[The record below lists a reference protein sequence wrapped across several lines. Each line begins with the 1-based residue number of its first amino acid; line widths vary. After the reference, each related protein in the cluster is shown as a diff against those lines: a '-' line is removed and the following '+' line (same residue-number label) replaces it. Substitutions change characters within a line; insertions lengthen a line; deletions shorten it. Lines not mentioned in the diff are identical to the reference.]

1 MTEQPVSGLPF
12 RSLIVAQ
19 CCACTLAGL
28 TWFGG
33 TKLLKMDAKITNAG
47 LLESG
52 IIFIVSVTLLTL
64 FSPRKKRPIATL
76 ATLWSVTSFVRFF
89 AALGASSLLY
99 YVARFEVRPLLF
111 SFLLNALLLLVFE
124 TKIIAQYLTAFT
136 QHNPE

>member
-19 CCACTLAGL
+19 FCACALAGFA
-28 TWFGG
+28 WFGG
-33 TKLLKMDAKITNAG
+33 TKLLKMEDSITYAG

-52 IIFIVSVTLLTL
+52 VIFIVSVTLLAM
-64 FSPRKKRPIATL
+64 FSPRKKRPIANL

-111 SFLLNALLLLVFE
+111 SFLLNAILLLIFE

-136 QHNPE
+136 QNKPE

>member
-1 MTEQPVSGLPF
+1 MIEQPVSGLPF
-12 RSLIVAQ
+12 RNIIVAQ
-19 CCACTLAGL
+19 FCACTLAGL

-33 TKLLKMDAKITNAG
+33 TKLLKMDTEIINAG

-52 IIFIVSVTLLTL
+52 LIFIISVTLLIL

-124 TKIIAQYLTAFT
+124 TKVIAQYLTAFI
-136 QHNPE
+136 QNNQE

>member
-1 MTEQPVSGLPF
+1 MTEQPLSGLPF

-19 CCACTLAGL
+19 FCACVLAGFA
-28 TWFGG
+28 WFVG
-33 TKLLKMDAKITNAG
+33 TKLLKMEDSITYAG

-52 IIFIVSVTLLTL
+52 VIFIVSVTLLAM
-64 FSPRKKRPIATL
+64 FSPRKKRPIANL

-111 SFLLNALLLLVFE
+111 SFLLNAILLLIFE

-136 QHNPE
+136 QNKPE

>member
-19 CCACTLAGL
+19 FSACVLAGFA
-28 TWFGG
+28 WFGG
-33 TKLLKMDAKITNAG
+33 TKLLKMEDSITYAG

-52 IIFIVSVTLLTL
+52 VIFIVSVTLLAM
-64 FSPRKKRPIATL
+64 FSPRKKRPIANL

-111 SFLLNALLLLVFE
+111 SFLLNAILLLIFE

-136 QHNPE
+136 QNKPE

>member
-1 MTEQPVSGLPF
+1 MTEQPASGLPF
-12 RSLIVAQ
+12 RTLILAQ
-19 CCACTLAGL
+19 FGATALAAL
-28 TWFGG
+28 LWFAG
-33 TKLLKMDAKITNAG
+33 TKLLKFDAAITNAG

-52 IIFIVSVTLLTL
+52 LIFIVSVTLLTL

-99 YVARFEVRPLLF
+99 YVARFGLRPLLF
-111 SFLLNALLLLVFE
+111 SFLLNAILLLIFE

-136 QHNPE
+136 QNNPE

>member
-19 CCACTLAGL
+19 FCACALAGFA
-28 TWFGG
+28 WFGG
-33 TKLLKMDAKITNAG
+33 TKLLKMEDSITYAG

-52 IIFIVSVTLLTL
+52 VIFIVSVTLLAL
-64 FSPRKKRPIATL
+64 FSPRKKRPIANL

-111 SFLLNALLLLVFE
+111 SFLLNAILLLIFE

-136 QHNPE
+136 QNKPE

>member
-19 CCACTLAGL
+19 FCACVLAGF
-28 TWFGG
+28 TWLGG
-33 TKLLKMDAKITNAG
+33 TKILKMEDSITYAG

-52 IIFIVSVTLLTL
+52 VIFIVSVTLLAL

-89 AALGASSLLY
+89 VALGASSLLY

-111 SFLLNALLLLVFE
+111 SFLLNAILLLIFE
-124 TKIIAQYLTAFT
+124 TKIIAQHLTAFT
-136 QHNPE
+136 QNNPE

>member
-19 CCACTLAGL
+19 FCAFALAGFA
-28 TWFGG
+28 WFGG
-33 TKLLKMDAKITNAG
+33 TKLLKMEDSITYAG

-52 IIFIVSVTLLTL
+52 VIFIVSVTLLAL

-89 AALGASSLLY
+89 VALGASSLLY

-111 SFLLNALLLLVFE
+111 SFLLNAILLLIFE

-136 QHNPE
+136 QNNPE

>member
-19 CCACTLAGL
+19 FCACALAGFA
-28 TWFGG
+28 WFGG
-33 TKLLKMDAKITNAG
+33 TKLLKMEDSITYAG

-52 IIFIVSVTLLTL
+52 VIFIVSVPLLAM
-64 FSPRKKRPIATL
+64 FSPRKKRPIANL

-111 SFLLNALLLLVFE
+111 SFLLNAILLLIFE

-136 QHNPE
+136 QNKPE